1 MSGAAATAPAE
12 VPAAQPGA
20 LRRLARD
27 PAALCA
33 GLFLLAVLLLAAA
46 APWIAPRDPLRIDM
60 MRMLQPP
67 GPEHW
72 FGTDGQ
78 GRDVLSR
85 VLHGLRLTLA
95 MGFAAIAI
103 GGLAGTLI
111 GLLAA
116 FYGRL
121 DTLLMRLMD
130 VLLSFPAILF
140 GLAVAAIIGPGTTS
154 VVIALSVATIPL
166 LARIARG
173 AAIGVM
179 QQDFMTSGRA
189 IGLGDAT
196 LIARYLLPNCLGTIF
211 VFLTLRLGQV
221 ILLGASLSFL
231 GLGTQPPTPE
241 LGTMA
246 AQGLNFIMIAPH
258 ATIAPSL
265 VIFAVVLAF
274 NILGDALRDVL
285 DPKLRA

>member
-1 MSGAAATAPAE
+1 MSGAVASPAATPVVHPA
-12 VPAAQPGA
+12 A

-33 GLFLLAVLLLAAA
+33 GLFLLAVLLLALA

-67 GPEHW
+67 SAAHW

-103 GGLAGTLI
+103 GGALGTAI

-116 FYGRL
+116 FYARL
-121 DTLLMRLMD
+121 DTPLMRLMD

-154 VVIALSVATIPL
+154 VVVALSVATVPL

-173 AAIGVM
+173 AAVGVM
-179 QQDFMTSGRA
+179 RQDFMTSGRA
-189 IGLGDAT
+189 IGLGDLT
-196 LIARYLLPNCLGTIF
+196 LITRYLLPNCLGTIF

-231 GLGTQPPTPE
+231 GLGTQPPAPE

-246 AQGLNFIMIAPH
+246 AQGLNFISIAPH
-258 ATIAPSL
+258 ATVAPSL